1 MDKPTYPQANFSALD
16 DERDT
21 AARSSTD
28 PQLDRAAARWESPT
42 GKRKFIP
49 AVVIGVAVAGLVV
62 GIDYKSRHKAEQP
75 STTLA
80 QGPAVESMIN
90 EAPPA
95 AGTSA
100 DTAAQPAEQRA
111 NLTPP
116 DTTPAAAPP
125 PPPTPAPRAEHA
137 APRAITPAP
146 RPAVPDPEP
155 MPRSVPSEPAAVTP
169 TPMPDAPAPAQQAIQ
184 PPSPMPTPQPAPEAP
199 SSEKPNGI

>member
-1 MDKPTYPQANFSALD
+1 MDQPTSPQANFSALD

-21 AARSSTD
+21 DSRSSRD
-28 PQLDRAAARWESPT
+28 PQLDRAAARWESP

-49 AVVIGVAVAGLVV
+49 AVVIGVAVVGLAV
-62 GIDYKSRHKAEQP
+62 GMDYKFRHKAEQP

-80 QGPAVESMIN
+80 QGPAVETMVN
-90 EAPPA
+90 QAPPG

-100 DTAAQPAEQRA
+100 DTTTAQPADQRA
-111 NLTPP
+111 NVTPP
-116 DTTPAAAPP
+116 DNTPAAAPP

-169 TPMPDAPAPAQQAIQ
+169 TPAPEAPVPAQQAIQ
-184 PPSPMPTPQPAPEAP
+184 PPSPMPAPEAP